1 VRHAPSAP
9 ARPRGRAVAALAL
22 LLAGGVSGIATLA
35 LHTRDWGLPLA
46 AAAGVTAVLA
56 LPPGWWSRLALAVG
70 WSLPVG
76 LAVAGRLEGDHVL
89 SETASGYAVLVMVLV
104 LLGMAVGTLG
114 AISGPVRSGT

>member
-1 VRHAPSAP
+1 MRHAPSAP
-9 ARPRGRAVAALAL
+9 VRPGGRAAAALAL
-22 LLAGGVSGIATLA
+22 LLAGVVSGIATLA

-76 LAVAGRLEGDHVL
+76 LAVAGRPEGDHVL
-89 SETASGYAVLVMVLV
+89 SEAPSGYAVLVLVVV
-104 LLGMAVGTLG
+104 LLGVAVGSLG
-114 AISGPVRSGT
+114 AISGPARSGT